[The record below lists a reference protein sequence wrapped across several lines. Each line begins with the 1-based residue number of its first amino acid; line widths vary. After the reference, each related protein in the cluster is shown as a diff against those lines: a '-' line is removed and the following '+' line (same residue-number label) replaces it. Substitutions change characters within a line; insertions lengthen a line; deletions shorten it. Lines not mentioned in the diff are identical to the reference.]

1 VTPEATARGPASPA
15 AHGPAS
21 GTVARRLASLR
32 AILMQSDAAL
42 REKLPEYFLVYYKH
56 LNILRNPARI
66 EHVLQKGRAMYD
78 YLEAEGKDVLDLGAG
93 FGIEALLVAIYGAR
107 RVLATE
113 IDRDMVA
120 VGAYL
125 AQAVDPP
132 LSPEHFESRY
142 GDGIAMELPSASF
155 DGVMANCVI
164 SHVRDLEGF
173 LREAN
178 RLLRPG
184 GIFFLSDENNS
195 LYLPARGRRR
205 RGWRDM
211 EAEPN
216 GPYFAAR
223 RALIG
228 EHFPSLARNQLFE
241 ATRATRGLVGADVI
255 EGTRELLETGA
266 VRRRPEF
273 LYRDPRDG
281 QYPERE
287 LNPFWMMGKFR
298 DAGLEPE
305 LLPAFFSRK
314 IETHPRQW
322 VKDVL
327 RIFCTR
333 WPVLSV
339 YLWPIMRIRGRKV
352 R

>member
-1 VTPEATARGPASPA
+1 MTVAAPPAGAR
-15 AHGPAS
+15 
-21 GTVARRLASLR
+21 ARRLASRR
-32 AILMQSDAAL
+32 AILMPSDAEL
-42 REKLPEYFLVYYKH
+42 RAKLPEYFLVYYQH
-56 LNILRNPARI
+56 LRVIRNPSRI
-66 EHVLQKGRAMYD
+66 EHLFQKGREMYE
-78 YLEAEGKDVLDLGAG
+78 YLEADGKDVLDLGAG
-93 FGIEALLVAIYGAR
+93 FGLEALLVALNGAR

-125 AQAVDPP
+125 ARAIDPP
-132 LSPEHFESRY
+132 LENFESRY

-195 LYLPARGRRR
+195 LYLPARARRR
-205 RGWRDM
+205 KGWRDM
-211 EAEPN
+211 EREPK

-228 EHFPSLARNQLFE
+228 EHFPGIAQNQLLE
-241 ATRATRGLVGADVI
+241 ATRRTRGLVAGDVI
-255 EGTRELLETGA
+255 EGAREFIESGV
-266 VRRRPEF
+266 VRRTPVFR
-273 LYRDPRDG
+273 YRDPRDG

-287 LNPFWMMGKFR
+287 LNPFWMKRKFR

-305 LLPAFFSRK
+305 LLPAFFSRR

-327 RIFCTR
+327 RFFCTR

-339 YLWPIMRIRGRKV
+339 YVWPIMRLRGRKA

>member
-1 VTPEATARGPASPA
+1 VTQSTTARGPAVSAAPA
-15 AHGPAS
+15 GGS
-21 GTVARRLASLR
+21 VSRRLASLR
-32 AILMQSDAAL
+32 AILMQNDAAL

-66 EHVLQKGRAMYD
+66 EHVFQKGREMYE

-93 FGIEALLVAIYGAR
+93 FGIEALLVSIYGAR

-132 LSPEHFESRY
+132 LPIEQFESRY
-142 GDGIAMELPSASF
+142 GDGIGMELPSASF

-178 RLLRPG
+178 RLLRPR

-205 RGWRDM
+205 RGWRSM

-228 EHFPSLARNQLFE
+228 EHFPQLARNQLFE
-241 ATRATRGLVGADVI
+241 ATRATRGLVGNDVI

-266 VRRRPEF
+266 VRRRAEF
-273 LYRDPRDG
+273 AYRDPRDG

-287 LNPFWMMGKFR
+287 LNPFWMMRKFEE
-298 DAGLEPE
+298 AGLQPE
-305 LLPAFFSRK
+305 LLPAFFSRG
-314 IETHPRQW
+314 IEVHPRQW

-327 RIFCTR
+327 RFFCTR
-333 WPVLSV
+333 WRVISV
-339 YLWPIMRIRGRKV
+339 YVWPIMRLRGRKV

>member
-1 VTPEATARGPASPA
+1 MTEATARGPA
-15 AHGPAS
+15 
-21 GTVARRLASLR
+21 GTARGSAREITTRRLQSLR
-32 AILMQSDAAL
+32 AILMQSDDAL
-42 REKLPEYFLVYYKH
+42 RARLPEYFLVYYKH
-56 LNILRNPARI
+56 LRILRNPARI
-66 EHVLQKGRAMYD
+66 EHLFQKGREMFA
-78 YLEAEGKDVLDLGAG
+78 YLDAEGKDVLDLGAG

-120 VGAYL
+120 VGDYL
-125 AQAVDPP
+125 ARAVDPP
-132 LSPEHFESRY
+132 VDHFESRY
-142 GDGIAMELPSASF
+142 GDGIGMELPSASF

-164 SHVRDLEGF
+164 SHVRDLDGF

-205 RGWRDM
+205 RGWHDM
-211 EAEPN
+211 EREPN
-216 GPYFAAR
+216 GPYFVAR

-228 EHFPSLARNQLFE
+228 EHFPALAENQLLE
-241 ATRATRGLVGADVI
+241 AARRTRGLVGGDVI
-255 EGTRELLETGA
+255 AGTRELLETGT
-266 VRRRPEF
+266 VRRRAEF
-273 LYRDPRDG
+273 PYRDPRDG

-287 LNPFWMMGKFR
+287 LNPFWMMARFR
-298 DAGLEPE
+298 EAGLQPE
-305 LLPAFFSRK
+305 LLPAFFSRG
-314 IETHPRQW
+314 IEVHPRQW

-327 RIFCTR
+327 RFFCTR

-339 YLWPIMRIRGRKV
+339 YVWPIMRIRGRKV

>member
-1 VTPEATARGPASPA
+1 MTELS
-15 AHGPAS
+15 S
-21 GTVARRLASLR
+21 RRLASLR
-32 AILMQSDAAL
+32 AILMQSDEAL
-42 REKLPEYFLVYYKH
+42 RAQLPEYFLTYYKH

-66 EHVLQKGRAMYD
+66 EHVFQKGREMFD
-78 YLEAEGKDVLDLGAG
+78 YLEANGREVLDLGAG
-93 FGIEALLVAIYGAR
+93 FGIEALLVAIYGAK
-107 RVLATE
+107 RVVATE

-125 AQAVDPP
+125 AKRIDPP
-132 LSPEHFESRY
+132 VEHFDSRY
-142 GDGIAMELPSASF
+142 GDGIGMEFPAASF

-173 LREAN
+173 LAEAH

-205 RGWRDM
+205 NGWRDM
-211 EAEPN
+211 EREPD

-223 RALIG
+223 RAMIG
-228 EHFPSLARNQLFE
+228 EHFPALSANQLLE
-241 ATRATRGLVGADVI
+241 AVRVTRGLWGSQVGDGVRQFL
-255 EGTRELLETGA
+255 EGRPPA
-266 VRRRPEF
+266 RPEF

-287 LNPFWMMGKFR
+287 LNPFWMLDKFR
-298 DAGLEPE
+298 DARLTPE
-305 LLPAFFSRK
+305 LLPAFFSRG
-314 IETHPRQW
+314 IEVHPRQL

-327 RIFCTR
+327 RFFCSR

-339 YLWPIMRIRGRKV
+339 YLWPIMRLRGRKA

>member
-1 VTPEATARGPASPA
+1 VTQATTARGPASEA
-15 AHGPAS
+15 AGSAS
-21 GTVARRLASLR
+21 GITARRLASLR

-66 EHVLQKGRAMYD
+66 EHLFQKGREMYE
-78 YLEAEGKDVLDLGAG
+78 YVEADGKDVLDLGAG
-93 FGIEALLVAIYGAR
+93 FGLEALLVSIYGAR

-125 AQAVDPP
+125 ARAIDPP
-132 LSPEHFESRY
+132 LPVESFESRY
-142 GDGIAMELPSASF
+142 GDGIGMELPAASF
-155 DGVMANCVI
+155 EGVMANCVI

-205 RGWRDM
+205 RGWREM

-228 EHFPSLARNQLFE
+228 EHFPALGTNQLFE

-266 VRRRPEF
+266 VRRRAEF
-273 LYRDPRDG
+273 RYRDPRDG

-287 LNPFWMMGKFR
+287 LNPFWMMRKFTE
-298 DAGLEPE
+298 AGLQPE
-305 LLPAFFSRK
+305 LLPAFFSRG
-314 IETHPRQW
+314 IEVHPRQW
-322 VKDVL
+322 VKDAL
-327 RIFCTR
+327 RFFCTR
-333 WPVLSV
+333 WRILSV
-339 YLWPIMRIRGRKV
+339 YVWPIMRLRGRKV

>member
-1 VTPEATARGPASPA
+1 MRSDAE
-15 AHGPAS
+15 
-21 GTVARRLASLR
+21 LR
-32 AILMQSDAAL
+32 AN
-42 REKLPEYFLVYYKH
+42 LPEYFLVYYKH
-56 LNILRNPARI
+56 LDVLRNPARI
-66 EHVLQKGRAMYD
+66 EHLFQKGREMYE

-93 FGIEALLVAIYGAR
+93 FGLEALLVALNGAR

-120 VGAYL
+120 VGTYL
-125 AQAVDPP
+125 AGAIDPP
-132 LSPEHFESRY
+132 VENFEARY

-195 LYLPARGRRR
+195 LYLPARARRR
-205 RGWRDM
+205 KGWRFM
-211 EAEPN
+211 EREPQ

-228 EHFPSLARNQLFE
+228 EHFPGIAQNQLLE
-241 ATRATRGLVGADVI
+241 ATRRTRGLVGSDVI
-255 EGTRELLETGA
+255 EGAREFIESGT
-266 VRRRPEF
+266 VRRTPVFR
-273 LYRDPRDG
+273 YRDPRDG

-287 LNPFWMMGKFR
+287 LNPFWMERKFR
-298 DAGLEPE
+298 EAGLEPE
-305 LLPAFFSRK
+305 ILPAFFSRR
-314 IETHPRQW
+314 IEVHPRQW

-327 RIFCTR
+327 RFVCSR

-339 YLWPIMRIRGRKV
+339 YVWPIMRLRGRKA

>member
-1 VTPEATARGPASPA
+1 VTQATSRGPAAQA
-15 AHGPAS
+15 AGPS
-21 GTVARRLASLR
+21 RDLTARRLASLR
-32 AILMQSDAAL
+32 AILCQSDEAL
-42 REKLPEYFLVYYKH
+42 RARLPEYFLVYYKH
-56 LNILRNPARI
+56 LKIIRNPARI
-66 EHVLQKGRAMYD
+66 EHLFQKGRDMFA
-78 YLEAEGKDVLDLGAG
+78 YLEADGKDVLDLGAG
-93 FGIEALLVAIYGAR
+93 FGLEALLVAIYGAR

-125 AQAVDPP
+125 ARAVDPP
-132 LSPEHFESRY
+132 VDHFESRY
-142 GDGIAMELPSASF
+142 GDGIGMELPSASF

-164 SHVRDLEGF
+164 SHVRDLDGF

-205 RGWRDM
+205 RGWHDM
-211 EAEPN
+211 EREPE

-223 RALIG
+223 RAVIG
-228 EHFPSLARNQLFE
+228 EHFPALAQNQLLE
-241 ATRATRGLVGADVI
+241 ATRRTRGLVGADVI

-266 VRRRPEF
+266 VRRKAEF
-273 LYRDPRDG
+273 PYRDPRDG

-287 LNPFWMMGKFR
+287 LNPFWMMGRFR
-298 DAGLEPE
+298 EAGLTPE
-305 LLPAFFSRK
+305 LLPAFFSRA
-314 IETHPRQW
+314 IEVHPRQW

-327 RIFCTR
+327 RFFCTR

-339 YLWPIMRIRGRKV
+339 YVWPIMRLRGRKV

>member
-1 VTPEATARGPASPA
+1 MTELS
-15 AHGPAS
+15 S
-21 GTVARRLASLR
+21 RRLASLR
-32 AILMQSDAAL
+32 AILMQSDEAL
-42 REKLPEYFLVYYKH
+42 RAQLPEYFLTYYKH

-66 EHVLQKGRAMYD
+66 EHVFQKGREMFD
-78 YLEAEGKDVLDLGAG
+78 YLEANGREVLDLGAG
-93 FGIEALLVAIYGAR
+93 FGIEALLVAIYGAK
-107 RVLATE
+107 RVVATE

-125 AQAVDPP
+125 AKRIDPP
-132 LSPEHFESRY
+132 VEHFDSRY
-142 GDGIAMELPSASF
+142 GDGIGMEFPAASF

-173 LREAN
+173 LAEAH

-205 RGWRDM
+205 NGCRDM
-211 EAEPN
+211 EREPD

-223 RALIG
+223 RAMIG
-228 EHFPSLARNQLFE
+228 EHFPALSANQLLE
-241 ATRATRGLVGADVI
+241 AVRVTRGLWGSQVGDGVRQFL
-255 EGTRELLETGA
+255 EGRPPA
-266 VRRRPEF
+266 RPEF

-287 LNPFWMMGKFR
+287 LNPFWMLDKFR
-298 DAGLEPE
+298 DARLTPE
-305 LLPAFFSRK
+305 LLPAFFSRG
-314 IETHPRQW
+314 IEVHPRQL

-327 RIFCTR
+327 RFFCSR

-339 YLWPIMRIRGRKV
+339 YLWPIMRLRGRKA

>member
-66 EHVLQKGRAMYD
+66 EHVLQKGRAMFD

-120 VGAYL
+120 VGTYL

-266 VRRRPEF
+266 VRRRPDF
-273 LYRDPRDG
+273 RYRDPRDG

-287 LNPFWMMGKFR
+287 LNPFWMKGKFR
-298 DAGLEPE
+298 EAGLEPE

-327 RIFCTR
+327 RFFCTR

-339 YLWPIMRIRGRKV
+339 YVWPIMRIRGRKV

>member
-1 VTPEATARGPASPA
+1 MTPEATARGPATQA
-15 AHGPAS
+15 APGPAS

-32 AILMQSDAAL
+32 AILMRPDEDL
-42 REKLPEYFLVYYKH
+42 RAKLPEYFLVYYKH

-66 EHVLQKGRAMYD
+66 EHLFQKGREMYE
-78 YLEAEGKDVLDLGAG
+78 YLEADGKEVLDLGAG

-120 VGAYL
+120 VGDYL
-125 AQAVDPP
+125 ARAVDPP
-132 LSPEHFESRY
+132 LAPEHFESRF
-142 GDGIAMELPSASF
+142 GDGIAMELPSGSF

-173 LREAN
+173 LREAH

-228 EHFPSLARNQLFE
+228 EHFPALARNQLFE

-266 VRRRPEF
+266 VRRQAGFR
-273 LYRDPRDG
+273 YRDPRDG

-287 LNPFWMMGKFR
+287 LNPFWMMGKFTE
-298 DAGLEPE
+298 AGFQPE
-305 LLPAFFSRK
+305 LLPAFFSRN
-314 IETHPRQW
+314 IEIHPRQW
-322 VKDVL
+322 VKDFL
-327 RIFCTR
+327 RFFCTR

-339 YLWPIMRIRGRKV
+339 YVWPIMRIRGRKA

>member
-1 VTPEATARGPASPA
+1 VTDLT
-15 AHGPAS
+15 
-21 GTVARRLASLR
+21 ARRLASLR
-32 AILMQSDAAL
+32 AILMQSDAEL
-42 REKLPEYFLVYYKH
+42 RAQLPEYFLTYYKH

-66 EHVLQKGRAMYD
+66 EHIFQKCREMYE
-78 YLEAEGKDVLDLGAG
+78 YLEADGKDILDLGAG
-93 FGIEALLVAIYGAR
+93 FGIEALLVAINGAK
-107 RVLATE
+107 RVVATE

-125 AQAVDPP
+125 AEKVDPP
-132 LSPEHFESRY
+132 MTNFESRF
-142 GDGIAMELPSASF
+142 GDGIAMEFPSASF

-173 LREAN
+173 LGEAH

-205 RGWRDM
+205 GGWRDM
-211 EAEPN
+211 EREPN

-223 RALIG
+223 RAVIG
-228 EHFPSLARNQLFE
+228 EHFPNLSENQLLE
-241 ATRATRGLVGADVI
+241 AVRQTRGLWGEHVGAGV
-255 EGTRELLETGA
+255 REFLQSGSA
-266 VRRRPEF
+266 GRKPEF

-298 DAGLEPE
+298 DAKLEPE
-305 LLPAFFSRK
+305 LLPAFFSRG
-314 IETHPRQW
+314 IEVHPRQV
-322 VKDVL
+322 VKDTL
-327 RIFCTR
+327 RFFCSR

-339 YLWPIMRIRGRKV
+339 YVWPIMRLRGRKA